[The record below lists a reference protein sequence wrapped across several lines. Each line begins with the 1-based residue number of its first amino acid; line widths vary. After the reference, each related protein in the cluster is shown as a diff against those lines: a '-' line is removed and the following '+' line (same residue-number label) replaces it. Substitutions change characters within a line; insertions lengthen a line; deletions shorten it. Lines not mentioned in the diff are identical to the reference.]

1 MSLFFVRQQEK
12 KQSLDLMERPTSKVA
27 QMISKSLFPVP
38 VLILLVLIFGLLLEL
53 SLAQTTEEAIESS
66 T

>member
-1 MSLFFVRQQEK
+1 MSLFFVRQQQK
-12 KQSLDLMERPTSKVA
+12 KQSLDLMERPTNKMA
-27 QMISKSLFPVP
+27 QIISKSLFPVP

-53 SLAQTTEEAIESS
+53 SLAQTTEEATESS